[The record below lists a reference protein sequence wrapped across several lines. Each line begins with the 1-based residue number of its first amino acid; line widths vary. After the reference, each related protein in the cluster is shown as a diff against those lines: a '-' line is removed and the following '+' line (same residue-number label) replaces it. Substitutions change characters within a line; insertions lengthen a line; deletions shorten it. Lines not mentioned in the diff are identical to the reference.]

1 MRPVFFNGKFSAQPT
16 TGVQRVAGQLLQALD
31 DLPATGRPARRW
43 VLLCPPGAA
52 VPGYQRIET
61 RVIGPAGLPLHLWEQ
76 AVLPWA
82 ARHGRL
88 VNLAGSA
95 PLWPAGQVCTFHDA
109 AVFDHPEAYTAAFVR
124 WYRALFRRQ
133 ARVAAL
139 LLTPSVFS
147 RDRLM
152 AVLGVPEARIAVLPN
167 GGDHLDTVAE
177 DETVLDRHV
186 LRGRPYFLAV
196 GSANA
201 TKNQARLLAAFA
213 QLRAD
218 PSMRLVLVGGRND
231 RVFAPGTAGAAAHDA
246 RIVRTGSLAD
256 APLKALYRHAL
267 ALVFPS
273 LYEGFGLPPLEA
285 MACGCPVA
293 AARAAAVPEVCGDA
307 VLYFDPTSQQ
317 QLAQAMQTLVDE
329 PALRQRLADAGRV
342 HVRAFRWANSAAML
356 NAHLESL
363 P

>member
-16 TGVQRVAGQLLQALD
+16 TGVQRVAGQLLRALD
-31 DLPATGRPARRW
+31 EQLAADPGTGRW

-52 VPGYQRIET
+52 APRLRHVET
-61 RVIGPAGLPLHLWEQ
+61 RVTGPSGLPLHLWEQ

-82 ARHGRL
+82 ARGGLL

-95 PLWPAGQVCTFHDA
+95 PMAPVGQVCTLHDA
-109 AVFDHPEAYTAAFVR
+109 AVFDHPEAYTGAFVR

-139 LLTPSVFS
+139 LLTPSAFS
-147 RDRLM
+147 RDRLA
-152 AVLGVPEARIAVLPN
+152 AVLAVPAGRLTVLPN
-167 GGDHLDTVAE
+167 GGDHLDAVSA
-177 DETVLDRHV
+177 DDTVLDQHG
-186 LRGRPYFLAV
+186 LRGRPCLLAV
-196 GSANA
+196 GSANP
-201 TKNQARLLAAFA
+201 TKNQAGLLAAFA
-213 QLRAD
+213 RLRPD
-218 PSMRLVLVGGRND
+218 PSLRLVLVGGRNAQ
-231 RVFAPGTAGAAAHDA
+231 VFAAGAAGAPALDA
-246 RIVRTGSLAD
+246 RVVPTGPLTD

-285 MACGCPVA
+285 MSCGCPVA

-307 VLYFDPTSQQ
+307 VLYFDPRSQEQ
-317 QLAQAMQTLVDE
+317 MTQALQALVDD
-329 PALRQRLADAGRV
+329 PALRQRLAAAGHD
-342 HVRAFRWANSAAML
+342 HVRDFRWAHSATL
-356 NAHLESL
+356 LRQRLEAL